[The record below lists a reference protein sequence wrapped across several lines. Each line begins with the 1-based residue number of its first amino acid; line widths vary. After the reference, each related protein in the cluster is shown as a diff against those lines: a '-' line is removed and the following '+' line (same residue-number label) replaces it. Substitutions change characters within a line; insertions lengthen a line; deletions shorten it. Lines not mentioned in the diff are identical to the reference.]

1 MGIHSTNTNFTTKMN
16 MFKQIRAS
24 VKRVTN
30 PGKNRSKTDARTR
43 IIIVVDETGS
53 MSSHTD
59 VTISSYNEWL
69 DSNRTKE
76 ESEDDFPRFT
86 LVKFNTSSSLAEYES
101 VEKAPRLTKENYSPN
116 DMTALHDAIG
126 STINSYRDERN
137 NIMVIITD
145 GHENNGWIFHYLGAN
160 QDSWAVGSAIGIK
173 DEKFC
178 NSYTADTD
186 GFDHVWA
193 QQAVQTRAYRS
204 YNAKRSKGIAVES
217 LDELVVPSVDKESY
231 ISSKKSSK
239 W

>member
-76 ESEDDFPRFT
+76 ESEDEFPRFT

-116 DMTALHDAIG
+116 DMTALYDAIG

-145 GHENNGWIFHYLGAN
+145 GHENSSREFTQEKVSKMIGDYTEKSGWIFHYLGAN
-160 QDSWAVGSAIGIK
+160 QDSWAVGSAIGIR

-178 NSYTADTD
+178 NSYTAE
-186 GFDHVWA
+186 
-193 QQAVQTRAYRS
+193 
-204 YNAKRSKGIAVES
+204 RSKGIAVES

-231 ISSKKSSK
+231 
-239 W
+239 